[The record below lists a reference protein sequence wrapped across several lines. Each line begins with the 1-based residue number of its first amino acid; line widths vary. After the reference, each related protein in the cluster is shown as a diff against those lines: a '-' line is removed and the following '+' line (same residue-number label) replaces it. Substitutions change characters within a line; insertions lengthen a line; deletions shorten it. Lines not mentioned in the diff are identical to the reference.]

1 MGGGS
6 RGGGHSPNVKVWE
19 VLCEVGVTGGEG
31 VLRGLFPLPVP
42 SSVAPP
48 HGDPPLHTDPPP
60 GALYDTGRAVGGVVG
75 GGEGKAPKC
84 QIADVR
90 VSVTWW
96 QYTKQVNKN
105 VRKFKH
111 SGEGRGERGAKW
123 GGPTCEIVSPPQ
135 HTQTPHPQRGARWE
149 ADFRVAFYFHFF
161 PSSFRISLCSPPQF
175 PTLPLSLFFPYPFF
189 FFPPLP
195 FLPAPH

>member
-75 GGEGKAPKC
+75 GGK
-84 QIADVR
+84 
-90 VSVTWW
+90 
-96 QYTKQVNKN
+96 
-105 VRKFKH
+105 
-111 SGEGRGERGAKW
+111 ERHQNAKLR
-123 GGPTCEIVSPPQ
+123 TCE
-135 HTQTPHPQRGARWE
+135 
-149 ADFRVAFYFHFF
+149 F
-161 PSSFRISLCSPPQF
+161 
-175 PTLPLSLFFPYPFF
+175 LSLGGSIQNK
-189 FFPPLP
+189 
-195 FLPAPH
+195 